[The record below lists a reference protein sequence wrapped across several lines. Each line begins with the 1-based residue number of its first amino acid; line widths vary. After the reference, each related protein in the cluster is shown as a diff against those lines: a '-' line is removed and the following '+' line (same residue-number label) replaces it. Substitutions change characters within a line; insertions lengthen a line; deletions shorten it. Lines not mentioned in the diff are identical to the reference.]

1 MLFKEIVMYKDLDEV
16 LKNFYGMAKP
26 DPRYMEERMKKVAV
40 IIESMGD
47 KYCLAKLVEKKHG

>member
-1 MLFKEIVMYKDLDEV
+1 MYKDLDEV

-26 DPRYMEERMKKVAV
+26 DPKYMKDRMKKVAA